1 MFITMVVLSV
11 APAWA
16 WVTLVLALLEALLVV
31 FLLWVL
37 HERGDRVV
45 AATDEAALADVKS
58 RHTRKYDFA
67 TVLFADIQGFTKIAE
82 HTDPEQLVD
91 ELDRYFIYF
100 DETVDRYGVEKIKT
114 IGDAYMCAGGVP
126 DADSANPIEVVLV
139 GLDIMAYVQERRAS
153 AEGFWNI
160 RVGINTGP
168 VISGHL
174 GNIKK
179 VFDIWGDSVNTASRM
194 ESGSEPGRVNISG
207 STYAKILDYFDC
219 TYRGKMPVKYKGE
232 IDMYF
237 VDGLKPEYRLE
248 GLSYRPNAL
257 LMRKLQMLRL
267 GDFEQLV
274 RDQMLQGMHL
284 NLGRRM
290 DRLIIRVRT
299 LSQMEQLSDDEASAA
314 RVSAVYCFIQ
324 EEFPDI
330 KLTRSVV
337 QDRLRKLHL
346 SEEVKGDIVRIMQR
360 TEQGKAPLSR
370 AEQVVSDAFNEVY
383 GRKDIIAL
391 LLANYEDIVA
401 RGSKMT
407 RTAWLTRQRQ
417 AVAEVVFHT
426 NAARLLVEAPKER
439 QSEILEQA
447 IKLL

>member
-1 MFITMVVLSV
+1 MLLIV
-11 APAWA
+11 A
-16 WVTLVLALLEALLVV
+16 LVECATIV
-31 FLLWVL
+31 FLLWVIR
-37 HERGDRVV
+37 ERRERVV

-207 STYAKILDYFDC
+207 STHAKILDYFDC

-237 VDGLKPEYRLE
+237 VDGLKPEYQE
-248 GLSYRPNAL
+248 GGLPYRPNAL
-257 LMRKLQMLRL
+257 LMRKLQLLRIA
-267 GDFEQLV
+267 DFEQLI
-274 RDQMLQGMHL
+274 RDQVLQGVHV
-284 NLGRRM
+284 NVGRRL

-299 LSQMEQLSDDEASAA
+299 LAQMEGLSDDDNSAA
-314 RVSAVYCFIQ
+314 RVAAVYCFVQ

-330 KLTRSVV
+330 KLSRAVV
-337 QDRLRKLHL
+337 SDRLRKMHL
-346 SEEVKGDIVRIMQR
+346 PEAVKEEVLRVMQR
-360 TEQGKAPLSR
+360 YEQGKAPLSV
-370 AEQVVSDAFNEVY
+370 AEQVVADAFNEVY
-383 GRKDIIAL
+383 GRKDIVAL
-391 LLANYEDIVA
+391 LLSNYDDIRS

-407 RTAWLTRQRQ
+407 RTAWLTRQK
-417 AVAEVVFHT
+417 AVLAANTYHT
-426 NAARLLVEAPKER
+426 AAARLLQEATSQQQLPLIE
-439 QSEILEQA
+439 LA
-447 IKLL
+447 IKQL